1 METGLLHLHNLL
13 RWVLLLLLLL
23 CLFQAFSK
31 KESVKSTSLFLM
43 IAAHTM
49 LLIGLYQVLGGRWAW
64 SHVPDGISVMKDG
77 FYRFYLIEHPTLMI
91 GAIVMITWARTK
103 AKTLAYK
110 PVAYALLVSLLMI
123 LAAMP
128 WPFRTGIGNPAWF
141 PGM

>member
-1 METGLLHLHNLL
+1 METGLLHLHNAL

-23 CLFQAFSK
+23 SIVQAFSK

-49 LLIGLYQVLGGRWAW
+49 LLIGLYQILGGRYSWGN
-64 SHVPDGISVMKDG
+64 VPEGVSVMKDG
-77 FYRFYLIEHPTLMI
+77 FYRFYLIEHPFLMI
-91 GAIVMITWARTK
+91 SAIVLITWARTK
-103 AKTLAYK
+103 AKALAFK
-110 PVAYALLVSLLMI
+110 PVAYMLLISLLMI

-128 WPFRTGIGNPAWF
+128 WPFREIVGRPWF

>member
-1 METGLLHLHNLL
+1 METGLLHLHNAL

-23 CLFQAFSK
+23 SIVQAFSQ

-49 LLIGLYQVLGGRWAW
+49 LLIGLYQVLGGRYSWGN
-64 SHVPDGISVMKDG
+64 VPEGVSVMKDS
-77 FYRFYLIEHPTLMI
+77 FYRFYLVEHPFLMI
-91 GAIVMITWARTK
+91 SAIVLITWARTK
-103 AKTLAYK
+103 AKALAFN
-110 PVAYALLVSLLMI
+110 PVAYMLLISLLMI

-128 WPFRTGIGNPAWF
+128 WPFREILGRPWF

>member
-1 METGLLHLHNLL
+1 METGLLHLHNVL
-13 RWVLLLLLLL
+13 RWVVLLLLLLSIL
-23 CLFQAFSK
+23 QAFSQ

-49 LLIGLYQVLGGRWAW
+49 LLIGLYQVLGGRYSWGQ
-64 SHVPDGISVMKDG
+64 VPEGVSVMKDT

-91 GAIVMITWARTK
+91 GAVVMITWARAK
-103 AKTLAYK
+103 AKALAYK
-110 PVAYALLVSLLMI
+110 PVAYALLISLLMI

-128 WPFRTGIGNPAWF
+128 WPFREIVGRPWF

>member
-1 METGLLHLHNLL
+1 METGLLHLHNAL
-13 RWVLLLLLLL
+13 RWVLLILLLLSL
-23 CLFQAFSK
+23 LQAFTK

-49 LLIGLYQVLGGRWAW
+49 LLIGLYQVLGGRYSWGQ
-64 SHVPDGISVMKDG
+64 VPEGVSVMKDK

-91 GAIVMITWARTK
+91 AAVVMITWARAK
-103 AKTLAYK
+103 AKALAYK
-110 PVAYALLVSLLMI
+110 PAANALLISLLMI

-128 WPFRTGIGNPAWF
+128 WPFREIVGRPWF